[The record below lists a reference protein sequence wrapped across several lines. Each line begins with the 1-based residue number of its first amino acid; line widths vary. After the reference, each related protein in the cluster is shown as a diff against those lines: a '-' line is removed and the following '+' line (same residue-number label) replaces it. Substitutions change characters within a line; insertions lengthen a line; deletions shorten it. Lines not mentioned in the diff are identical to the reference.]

1 MLIRLLI
8 YFILGVLVFRLA
20 KNWLGG
26 DTDGRQKVRQQ
37 PADQVDDVM
46 IKDPFCGTY
55 FPKREGVQ
63 LQINGDEIFFC
74 SEKCRNGYVGQKTKN

>member
-26 DTDGRQKVRQQ
+26 NAAGRQKVRQQ

-55 FPKREGVQ
+55 FPKREGVHQ
-63 LQINGDEIFFC
+63 HINGDEVFFC
-74 SEKCRNGYVGQKTKN
+74 SEKCRNGYVDQKTKD